1 MSSQSVK
8 ISHISYLTLNLYKTY
23 ISSIYQLYSKLI
35 QLLVMA
41 KKTVR
46 FNVMLTESLYE
57 RLKNYAEVE
66 EKDMAEVVRELI
78 KSLPMKKP
86 STIE

>member
-1 MSSQSVK
+1 
-8 ISHISYLTLNLYKTY
+8 
-23 ISSIYQLYSKLI
+23 
-35 QLLVMA
+35 MA

-46 FNVMLTESLYE
+46 FNVMLTESLYQ

-78 KSLPMKKP
+78 KSLPMKKA

>member
-1 MSSQSVK
+1 MR
-8 ISHISYLTLNLYKTY
+8 YLTLNLYKSYTR
-23 ISSIYQLYSKLI
+23 IVYQLNSKLI

-41 KKTVR
+41 KKNVR
-46 FNVMLTESLYE
+46 FNVMLTESLYQ

-78 KSLPMKKP
+78 KSLPIKKKE
-86 STIE
+86 TIE